1 MGFFLYRLF
10 LKWECFFPYT
20 EKRTLSFHFIGI
32 DKAMKFLRI
41 IFLVSIFLS
50 FHACAMVD
58 SATKEMTPQ
67 QESTVPRVYYA
78 GVADLKMF
86 SQGKASEAPIAEL
99 PLHEKVLRYKL
110 ERGFAYV
117 KVVRTGQMGWVRN
130 ADLVWRKR
138 TPSKKAAKKT
148 TPPQEK
154 AEAAPEN
161 TPEVNHDPN
170 PELERRDASMFDAL

>member
-1 MGFFLYRLF
+1 
-10 LKWECFFPYT
+10 
-20 EKRTLSFHFIGI
+20 
-32 DKAMKFLRI
+32 MKFLKI
-41 IFLVSIFLS
+41 IFLFSAFLS
-50 FHACAMVD
+50 LHACAMVD
-58 SATKEMTPQ
+58 SATKELTPQ
-67 QESTVPRVYYA
+67 EESTAPRVYYA

-86 SQGKASEAPIAEL
+86 SQNKVSDSPIAEL

-110 ERGFAYV
+110 ERAFAYV

-138 TPSKKAAKKT
+138 TPSKKAAKNVQS
-148 TPPQEK
+148 PQQK

-170 PELERRDASMFDAL
+170 PETERRDASMFDAL